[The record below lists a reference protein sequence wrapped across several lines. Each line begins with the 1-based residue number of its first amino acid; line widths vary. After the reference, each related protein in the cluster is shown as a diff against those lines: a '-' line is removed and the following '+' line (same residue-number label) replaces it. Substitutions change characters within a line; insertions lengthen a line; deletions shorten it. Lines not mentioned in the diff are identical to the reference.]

1 MADNKKIMA
10 IIYFELNKAI
20 IKEAKQ
26 AKNPITAAIVEILI
40 TNAFLSLFIL
50 AIPPFLN
57 IISRHI

>member
-1 MADNKKIMA
+1 MA

-20 IKEAKQ
+20 IREAKQ

-50 AIPPFLN
+50 AIPPMYQS
-57 IISRHI
+57 ITT

>member
-1 MADNKKIMA
+1 MADNKNIMA

-26 AKNPITAAIVEILI
+26 ATNPITAAIVEILI

-50 AIPPFLN
+50 AIPPMYQS
-57 IISRHI
+57 ITT